1 MVGMWEVVDYVPAKV
16 KSKNR
21 DAGVIEP
28 KSLSLDSEVYLD
40 FMTKEGGVLDILH
53 RKCGDWMDEMI
64 IQQDNAT
71 PHWGKGVDA
80 AIRAAGELLNILFK
94 DQSSQSPDSNKL
106 DLCLFNSLQ
115 KESDHIRANGK
126 TIPLL
131 IESVKTAWIDYDSNL
146 LVRAEAL
153 SLEICRQVL
162 DHGGCNQYK
171 LPHSGINKR
180 QRNGENV
187 CDYTISATLVNKARN
202 ELDRLRLLL

>member
-1 MVGMWEVVDYVPAKV
+1 
-16 KSKNR
+16 
-21 DAGVIEP
+21 
-28 KSLSLDSEVYLD
+28 
-40 FMTKEGGVLDILH
+40 MTKEGGVLDILH